1 MSKNQQELV
10 DAETVRRALGN
21 KTHRQFDS
29 WLSHNKIKLR
39 SGKIRLSDLSQGLV
53 RTIKKLTRREKAASS

>member
-1 MSKNQQELV
+1 MSKKNSETV
-10 DAETVRRALGN
+10 DAEVVRRALGN

-39 SGKIRLSDLSQGLV
+39 SGKIRLSDLSQGLIN
-53 RTIKKLTRREKAASS
+53 TIKKLTRREKAAKA